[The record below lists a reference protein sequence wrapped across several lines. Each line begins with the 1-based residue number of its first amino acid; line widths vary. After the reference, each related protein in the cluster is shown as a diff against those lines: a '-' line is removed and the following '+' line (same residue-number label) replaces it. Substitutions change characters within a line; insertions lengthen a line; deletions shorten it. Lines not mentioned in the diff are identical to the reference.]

1 MTEQELLK
9 KIKRSAESIVIPES
23 LAPENIL
30 EKCRKS
36 EQENAE
42 SIDKTEQNG
51 TPEQQNH
58 ENQNHKAGRN
68 DKANHRKKRAAG
80 NTKVRPGSLSALAAA
95 ALFALCFLSLQRI
108 PGIIKTNPDGYDT
121 GSADSTQTADAGS
134 GQNGSGASTTDTA
147 GADTDTQV
155 AAIKRKDAGTLYTLA
170 KSYDAVYASLDE
182 TAKALDHSLSRDSGL
197 DMGAAKTESDT
208 ATSGIGGITDEA
220 GSMAQNKFEASMED
234 SAAPQRKLAQEES
247 SPENYSKTN
256 VQTLGIDES
265 DIVKTD
271 GRYLYLLRGSSVSI
285 VSASGETMRQVG
297 ELQAD
302 GDSGAADVCAMYVDG
317 DTLILILSESSSSLQ
332 REAAKAKT
340 GYDYDLDYLDTDL
353 YTSVLT
359 YDISDRSNPV
369 LKGKVSQDGNYVT
382 SRKDGRILYLFSEP
396 YLLEDYR
403 HDPESAI
410 PQAGGRKVSEDCIY
424 LGEQGARALLISSLS
439 TDQPKTVRDTVMLLD
454 AGSEIYM
461 GENSLYLYRT
471 VYRNGSETTQIAKFS
486 LEDGYLNGEA
496 AASVRGAVRDTFAI
510 HEKADKLRILTT
522 DTSGVDPENCLFLL
536 DEKLKLTGT
545 LAHIAVGESI
555 YAARFLGDMAY
566 FITYRNTD
574 PLFAADL
581 SDETDPKLVGEL
593 EITGF
598 SEYLH
603 FWGKDK
609 LLGIGYETDP
619 KTGAQEGLKLVMFD
633 MSDPADLKVLSSKVL
648 DKASYSPALYDYKAV
663 LADPE
668 ENLIGFVSE
677 SYNNGVKRCYELYQ
691 WDGKNFQ
698 KILSEDLKD
707 GYEGE
712 NYRGLY
718 IGDRFYIAHPEIL
731 RFYNRED
738 YSLVQTLPME

>member
-1 MTEQELLK
+1 MTEQELLE
-9 KIKRSAESIVIPES
+9 KIKQSADSIVTPES
-23 LAPENIL
+23 LAPENL
-30 EKCRKS
+30 PEKCQNTA
-36 EQENAE
+36 QENTNVKNQTTHSRQRSHKLE
-42 SIDKTEQNG
+42 TSQDGKTEQRRNI
-51 TPEQQNH
+51 
-58 ENQNHKAGRN
+58 NQRDKRN
-68 DKANHRKKRAAG
+68 QPNKIR
-80 NTKVRPGSLSALAAA
+80 TMTLSALAAA
-95 ALFALCFLSLQRI
+95 ALFLLCLLSLQRI
-108 PGIIKTNPDGYDT
+108 PGIGITATDQT
-121 GSADSTQTADAGS
+121 SAGGAGNTQTAEAGS
-134 GQNGSGASTTDTA
+134 GQDGSAASETGTA
-147 GADTDTQV
+147 GADADTQK
-155 AAIKRKDAGTLYTLA
+155 AAIERKDAGDLYTLA
-170 KSYDAVYASLDE
+170 KSYDAVYDSLEEISEAQD
-182 TAKALDHSLSRDSGL
+182 TSMSGSY
-197 DMGAAKTESDT
+197 DMGAAEADGSAAT
-208 ATSGIGGITDEA
+208 AGIGSIAEA
-220 GSMAQNKFEASMED
+220 ENSTAQRQFDYAAAD
-234 SAAPQRKLAQEES
+234 GAAPQRKLAQELS
-247 SPENYSKTN
+247 TPENHSETN

-285 VSASGETMRQVG
+285 VSAAGKTMRQIS
-297 ELQAD
+297 ELEAD
-302 GDSGAADVCAMYVDG
+302 GDSGAAAVRAMYVDG
-317 DTLILILSESSSSLQ
+317 DTLTLILSEYSSSLQ
-332 REAAKAKT
+332 QEET
-340 GYDYDLDYLDTDL
+340 GDRTIYDYDLDYLDTDL

-369 LKGKVSQDGNYVT
+369 LAGKVSQDGNYVT
-382 SRKDGRILYLFSEP
+382 SRKDGAMLYLFTEQ

-410 PQAGGRKVSEDCIY
+410 PQAGGRKVSADCIY
-424 LGEQGARALLISSLS
+424 LGERGERALLVSSLS

-522 DTSGVDPENCLFLL
+522 DTSGTDPENCLFLL

-545 LAHIAVGESI
+545 LSHIAVGESI

-581 SDETDPKLVGEL
+581 SDETNPKLVGEL
-593 EITGF
+593 KITGF

-603 FWGKDK
+603 FWGQDK

-619 KTGAQEGLKLVMFD
+619 ETGTQKGLKLVMFD
-633 MSDPADLKVLSSKVL
+633 MSDPADLKVLGSKVL

-663 LADPE
+663 LADPA

-677 SYNNGVKRCYELYQ
+677 DYRNNVKRRYELYQ
-691 WDGKNFQ
+691 WNGKEFQ

-718 IGDRFYIAHPEIL
+718 IGNRFYIAHPEIL
-731 RFYNRED
+731 RLYDRKD
-738 YSLVQTLPME
+738 YSLVQTLTMNKK

>member
-1 MTEQELLK
+1 MTEQELLE
-9 KIKRSAESIVIPES
+9 KIKQSADSIVTPES
-23 LAPENIL
+23 LAPENL
-30 EKCRKS
+30 PEKCQNTA
-36 EQENAE
+36 QENTNVKNQTTHSRQRSHKLE
-42 SIDKTEQNG
+42 TSQDGKTEQRRNI
-51 TPEQQNH
+51 
-58 ENQNHKAGRN
+58 NQRDKRN
-68 DKANHRKKRAAG
+68 QPNKIR
-80 NTKVRPGSLSALAAA
+80 TMTLSALAAA
-95 ALFALCFLSLQRI
+95 ALFLLCLLSLQRI
-108 PGIIKTNPDGYDT
+108 PGIGITATDQT
-121 GSADSTQTADAGS
+121 SAGGADNTQTAEAGS
-134 GQNGSGASTTDTA
+134 GQDGSAASETGTA
-147 GADTDTQV
+147 GADADTQK
-155 AAIKRKDAGTLYTLA
+155 AAIERKDAGDLYTLA
-170 KSYDAVYASLDE
+170 KSYDAVYDSLEEISEAQDTSMSGSYDMNAAE
-182 TAKALDHSLSRDSGL
+182 ADGSAATA
-197 DMGAAKTESDT
+197 
-208 ATSGIGGITDEA
+208 GIGSIAEA
-220 GSMAQNKFEASMED
+220 ENSTAQRQFDYAAAD
-234 SAAPQRKLAQEES
+234 GAAPQRKLAQELS
-247 SPENYSKTN
+247 TPENHSETN

-285 VSASGETMRQVG
+285 VSAAGKTMRQIS
-297 ELQAD
+297 ELEAD
-302 GDSGAADVCAMYVDG
+302 GDSGAAAVRAMYVDG
-317 DTLILILSESSSSLQ
+317 DTLTLILSEYSSSLQ
-332 REAAKAKT
+332 QEET
-340 GYDYDLDYLDTDL
+340 GDRTIYDYDLDYLDTDL

-369 LKGKVSQDGNYVT
+369 LAGKVSQDGNYVT
-382 SRKDGRILYLFSEP
+382 SRKDGAMLYLFTEQ

-410 PQAGGRKVSEDCIY
+410 PQAGGRKVSADCIY
-424 LGEQGARALLISSLS
+424 LGERGERALLVSSLS

-522 DTSGVDPENCLFLL
+522 DTSGTDPENCLFLL
-536 DEKLKLTGT
+536 NEKLKLTGT
-545 LAHIAVGESI
+545 LSHIAVGESI

-581 SDETDPKLVGEL
+581 SDETNPKLVGEL
-593 EITGF
+593 KITGF

-603 FWGKDK
+603 FWGQDK
-609 LLGIGYETDP
+609 LLGIGYETDSE
-619 KTGAQEGLKLVMFD
+619 TGIQEGLKLVMFD
-633 MSDPADLKVLSSKVL
+633 MSDPADLKVLGSKVL

-663 LADPE
+663 LADPA

-677 SYNNGVKRCYELYQ
+677 DYRSDVKRRYELYQ
-691 WDGKNFQ
+691 WNGKEFQ

-718 IGDRFYIAHPEIL
+718 IGNRFYIAHPEIL
-731 RFYNRED
+731 RLYDRKD
-738 YSLVQTLPME
+738 YSLLQTLTMNKK